1 MDIGIDLLANP
12 SKVKKK
18 TYLLNKKDE
27 EFDLEEFILDSIIEE
42 FKIDTSV
49 HPKLLLKR
57 IIKTTLKISNENK
70 NIDISHLENLSL
82 EEKKKEIDKLP
93 KVLTKRLKL
102 DKKIIEKKE
111 FIVDVKKIDTN
122 LPTIKNS

>member
-82 EEKKKEIDKLP
+82 EEKKKEINKLP

>member
-42 FKIDTSV
+42 FKIDTSI

>member
-42 FKIDTSV
+42 FKIDTSI

-70 NIDISHLENLSL
+70 NIDISHLEKLSL